1 MPFADE
7 YVLSAHFPRPPHPK
21 VPHPWALDTY
31 STVLTLS
38 YDVIDINMSL
48 PPHPKVPRP
57 WALDT

>member
-7 YVLSAHFPRPPHPK
+7 YVLSAHFPLPPHPK

-38 YDVIDINMSL
+38 YDAIDINM
-48 PPHPKVPRP
+48 
-57 WALDT
+57 